1 MNKVVIV
8 KLLYSLIRYIVAIHN
23 LGFANTVYILCKKFF
38 LSAHTC
44 KIKTKTFGNIY
55 WRPKFDFGVFSH
67 LYSPAINFSDY
78 ASQDFFYTENKKIKI
93 IFDLGANIGIESVR
107 FRKLFPLAQIISI
120 EPNKSNFE
128 ILKKNLSQHNFIKY
142 FNLAIWNNKTK
153 LKLKSYG
160 NSSTSFSYEELKS
173 LSKNESTLMSN
184 DEIFVD
190 AETIDNLMKTLS
202 ISEID
207 ILKIDVEGAEKYIFD
222 NSSDKWISKI
232 NIIIAECPDKEAPF
246 TVMNIYDSFLR
257 NKLFFNTYIN
267 GENLIFIK
275 EGYDFLPK
283 ISLFYK

>member
-1 MNKVVIV
+1 MKRIFVRF
-8 KLLYSLIRYIVAIHN
+8 LYALIRYIVAINN
-23 LGFANTVYILCKKFF
+23 LGFANTVYIIYKRIFI
-38 LSAHTC
+38 SSNVSR
-44 KIKTKTFGNIY
+44 INTKTFGTIY

-67 LYSPAINFSDY
+67 LYSPAISFSDY
-78 ASQDFFYTENKKIKI
+78 SSQDSHYLENKKVKI
-93 IFDLGANIGIESVR
+93 IFDLGANIGIESIR

-120 EPNKSNFE
+120 EANKSNFE

-222 NSSDKWISKI
+222 NSSDKWITKI
-232 NIIIAECPDKEAPF
+232 NIIIVECPDKEAPF

-283 ISLFYK
+283 TSLFYK